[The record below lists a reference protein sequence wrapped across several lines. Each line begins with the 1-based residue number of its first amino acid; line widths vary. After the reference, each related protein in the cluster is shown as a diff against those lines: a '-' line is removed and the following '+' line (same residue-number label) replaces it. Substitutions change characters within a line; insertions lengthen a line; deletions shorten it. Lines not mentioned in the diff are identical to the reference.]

1 MSQVSFEHIQSV
13 SILSNDGLPACA
25 SICLVPTLIENSLC
39 VAVGGFDGVA
49 RLVQFKDTKSGSQ
62 LVSDAS
68 HSSKPNAYA
77 IYHPIPLN
85 W

>member
-1 MSQVSFEHIQSV
+1 MSQVSFEQIQSV

-49 RLVQFKDTKSGSQ
+49 RLVQFRDTKSGHQ
-62 LVSDAS
+62 FISDAS
-68 HSSKPNAYA
+68 HDSKTNACV
-77 IYHPIPLN
+77 IYDPIPPN
-85 W
+85 